1 MMNRQL
7 KGIALVLFG
16 ILLCCAEDQLN
27 HSVFRDFWLPFT
39 IIGVAFGVIGLV
51 VVFWTEK
58 NRRK

>member
-16 ILLCCAEDQLN
+16 ILLCCAEYQLN
-27 HSVFRDFWLPFT
+27 HSIFRDFWLPFT
-39 IIGVAFGVIGLV
+39 ITGVVIGVIGLV
-51 VVFWTEK
+51 VVFWPEK